1 MELAYQELAQLKSRL
16 PETEVIGNDFIL
28 DYNEIIR
35 NAAQRTEKN
44 LLHLLIT
51 TADVIPS
58 SGEFQGM
65 RTGEPRFPIRRARLL
80 GRLDEAIQY
89 FEKQNS

>member
-16 PETEVIGNDFIL
+16 PESDVIGNDFIL
-28 DYNEIIR
+28 DYNEIVQ
-35 NAAQRTEKN
+35 NAAQRTGKN

-80 GRLDEAIQY
+80 EKLDEALRY